1 MPTFGIIFQ
10 SNFDTGWSKKLPVD
24 YFPQNITTEVM
35 LEYQEAR
42 KWYVIYV
49 GTWRLDLSDLET
61 VLFHLTVC

>member
-1 MPTFGIIFQ
+1 MQ
-10 SNFDTGWSKKLPVD
+10 VDT
-24 YFPQNITTEVM
+24 FPQNITTEVM

-42 KWYVIYV
+42 KRYVIYL